1 MNKWAKIFLLL
12 NFADFICSCLPAY
25 LEDLLVGGLEEAVA
39 DAVSVEPPRE
49 VFQPQLTLEVA
60 AALRRG
66 KSEMRR
72 RVTVCRSVAV
82 VALNGNGLRGCA
94 DAAFSLYSTQ
104 AKVQSI
110 PVNSHSTFTRFP
122 SLCLLSCVHSEI
134 SLCTQLKE
142 TEGRKLCKH

>member
-82 VALNGNGLRGCA
+82 VALNGNGLRGWVRRDGC
-94 DAAFSLYSTQ
+94 FL
-104 AKVQSI
+104 I
-110 PVNSHSTFTRFP
+110 PRQKYNHIPIGVNNLFHIWY
-122 SLCLLSCVHSEI
+122 CYV
-134 SLCTQLKE
+134 
-142 TEGRKLCKH
+142 